1 MIVIFEKGANDHDIS
16 TARNNNQRT
25 YHNEKRRNDREYYSF
40 GSGYS
45 VSRCI
50 DAEINV
56 QSNYYRF
63 TRHAMSRERKEK
75 KKKKNNWS
83 GSRLLT
89 SRCANISCDQFHV
102 QTDIYGTLMV
112 STCNVTVPECVSAN
126 HNPSLA
132 WFRFGT

>member
-1 MIVIFEKGANDHDIS
+1 MKNGETTENIIVSGKWVFCISVYRHGDKRTIKLLSIYEARDESKG
-16 TARNNNQRT
+16 
-25 YHNEKRRNDREYYSF
+25 KRK
-40 GSGYS
+40 
-45 VSRCI
+45 
-50 DAEINV
+50 
-56 QSNYYRF
+56 SN
-63 TRHAMSRERKEK
+63 
-75 KKKKNNWS
+75 WP

>member
-1 MIVIFEKGANDHDIS
+1 MITIFPRRVTTANVH
-16 TARNNNQRT
+16 T
-25 YHNEKRRNDREYYSF
+25 YHNGKTEKRQRVYYSF

-45 VSRCI
+45 VFRYI

-63 TRHAMSRERKEK
+63 TRHAMSRERNE
-75 KKKKNNWS
+75 KNNWP
-83 GSRLLT
+83 GTRLLT